1 MSESGNRQSEKEIY
15 TFEEL
20 LDQKGHFVYTNVG
33 ISMLPLLRQ
42 RRDLI
47 EIRKKQGR
55 CKKYDVVL
63 YKRGDKYILHR
74 IIKVRENDYVIRG
87 DNCIVLEYG
96 ITDDMILGV
105 MTRVVRDGKYISTT
119 DWRYKLYYHLWV
131 DFYPIRV
138 LILRLKAKAWAVMHR
153 VKLKWTL

>member
-1 MSESGNRQSEKEIY
+1 MSESDNRQAGKEIY

-20 LDQKGHFVYTNVG
+20 LNQKGYLVYTNTG

-63 YKRGDKYILHR
+63 YKKEDKYILHR
-74 IIKVRENDYVIRG
+74 IIKVREHDYVILG
-87 DNCIVLEYG
+87 DNCVGREYG

-105 MTRVVRDGKYISTT
+105 MTRVVRDGKDIYPT

-131 DFYPIRV
+131 DSFPIRV
-138 LILRLKAKAWAVMHR
+138 LILKLKAKAWAVAHWL
-153 VKLKWTL
+153 KLK